1 MTQIF
6 KIHTSRGN
14 AIKLLNMHS
23 HAQLLIF
30 NLAVAT
36 FIKSVFTSCYTAIRP
51 LNMHSHAQLLIFNLA
66 VATFIKNVFA
76 NCCTPIK
83 LLNMHSHAQLLIFN
97 LAYPYFVLQ
106 KHDNLITAGQTA
118 HNIRLGKMRAVG
130 TFSSTAVFQCSFY
143 TSLLKAIKQKSI
155 T

>member
-30 NLAVAT
+30 NLAVT
-36 FIKSVFTSCYTAIRP
+36 NFIKNRITNCCTPIKP

-106 KHDNLITAGQTA
+106 KHDNLITAVQTA
-118 HNIRLGKMRAVG
+118 HNIRLGKIRADR

-143 TSLLKAIKQKSI
+143 TSCLNAIKQKSI